1 MHAQKKK
8 QDSKDEAEERVKA
21 EGSAYAMMALL
32 PLKESKGMTARA
44 YAEVANGIFNKM
56 AL

>member
-1 MHAQKKK
+1 MHKRSKTAKMKQKKI
-8 QDSKDEAEERVKA
+8 RP
-21 EGSAYAMMALL
+21 GRGTHAMMALL

-44 YAEVANGIFNKM
+44 YAEVANGIFSKM

>member
-1 MHAQKKK
+1 LEVKQKR
-8 QDSKDEAEERVKA
+8 KDDTEI
-21 EGSAYAMMALL
+21 GSAYAMMALL

-44 YAEVANGIFNKM
+44 YADVAKGIFNKM